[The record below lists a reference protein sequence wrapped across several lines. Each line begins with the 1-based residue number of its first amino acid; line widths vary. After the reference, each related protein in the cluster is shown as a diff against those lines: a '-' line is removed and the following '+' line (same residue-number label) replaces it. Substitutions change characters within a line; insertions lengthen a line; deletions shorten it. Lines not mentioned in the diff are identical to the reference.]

1 MAIPL
6 TKAFR
11 ATTIFKAFLINAFLS
26 ALIATIVV
34 EVRYIIE
41 YGQGSTYEN
50 IRKFFNGGNDF
61 VGELDKVTS
70 TFVIGFLVTMILYN
84 TLYIFIEYGGGLL
97 TSKTSKQYF

>member
-1 MAIPL
+1 MKFPL
-6 TKAFR
+6 IKGFR

-61 VGELDKVTS
+61 VGELDKVSS

-84 TLYIFIEYGGGLL
+84 TLYILIEYGGGLV
-97 TSKTSKQYF
+97 TPKGVKYF

>member
-1 MAIPL
+1 MKFPL
-6 TKAFR
+6 IKGFR

-41 YGQGSTYEN
+41 YGKGSTYEN

-61 VGELDKVTS
+61 VGDLDKVTS
-70 TFVIGFLVTMILYN
+70 TFAIGFFVTILLYNILYI
-84 TLYIFIEYGGGLL
+84 LIEYGGGLL
-97 TSKTSKQYF
+97 TPSNAKYL

>member
-26 ALIATIVV
+26 ALIATIIV
-34 EVRYIIE
+34 EVRHAIDSGK
-41 YGQGSTYEN
+41 GQLYNS
-50 IRKFFNGGNDF
+50 IRNTFNGGNPWND
-61 VGELDKVTS
+61 ELSKTRS
-70 TFVIGFLVTMILYN
+70 TFIIGFLVTLFLYN
-84 TLYIFIEYGGGLL
+84 ILYIFIEYVGGLL

>member
-6 TKAFR
+6 IKSFR

-26 ALIATIVV
+26 ALIATIIV

-41 YGQGSTYEN
+41 YGKGPVYKN

-61 VGELDKVTS
+61 VSEINKVTS
-70 TFVIGFLVTMILYN
+70 TFVIGFLVTMLLYN
-84 TLYIFIEYGGGLL
+84 FLYIFIEYGGGLL
-97 TSKTSKQYF
+97 TQPKSRYL